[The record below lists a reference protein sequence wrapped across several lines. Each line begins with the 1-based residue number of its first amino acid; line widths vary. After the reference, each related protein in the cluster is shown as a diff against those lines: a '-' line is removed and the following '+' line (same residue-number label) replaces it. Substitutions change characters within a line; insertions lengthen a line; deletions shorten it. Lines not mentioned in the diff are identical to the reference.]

1 VDLAIV
7 FSAYT
12 GSGHTGFLPIIESSR
27 ILVYIYM
34 ALPESLHVVSG
45 SSWNGKRSGTVTPVG
60 WWEADKAETF
70 MATQY
75 RSFALGMAEKSY

>member
-1 VDLAIV
+1 
-7 FSAYT
+7 
-12 GSGHTGFLPIIESSR
+12 
-27 ILVYIYM
+27 M

-45 SSWNGKRSGTVTPVG
+45 SSWNGKRSGTVTPFG